1 MHPSQKPKKRLG
13 SSIGLVGA
21 QVANFRRAAGL
32 TQRELAEQL
41 CASEDLIASIE
52 QGRRALKPDLAE
64 QLDDLLE
71 TKRALAVA
79 VANLPEIDHFP
90 VWAMEFID
98 LEREAITLSSYE
110 NQVLPGLLQTE
121 AYARATFASRVPT
134 LYEDEIEQQVASR
147 IARQDILHRKVP
159 PTASF
164 VISEAI
170 LMDRLG
176 DDETYAEQLRHLRQ
190 SADLPGLT
198 LQVMPFGRHTHAALD
213 GPFVLLENPDHVLFA
228 YTETQR
234 GSHLT
239 SDGDEVSIL
248 AQKYAMLRSQ
258 ALNPEDAK
266 GLLDRLL
273 GEQ

>member
-98 LEREAITLSSYE
+98 LEQEAITLSSYE

-176 DDETYAEQLRHLRQ
+176 DNQTYAGQLRHLRE

-198 LQVMPFGRHTHAALD
+198 LQVMPLGRHTHAALA
-213 GPFVLLENPDHVLFA
+213 GPFVLLENPDHLLFA

-248 AQKYAMLRSQ
+248 SQKYAMLRSQ
-258 ALNPEDAK
+258 ALNPEDTK